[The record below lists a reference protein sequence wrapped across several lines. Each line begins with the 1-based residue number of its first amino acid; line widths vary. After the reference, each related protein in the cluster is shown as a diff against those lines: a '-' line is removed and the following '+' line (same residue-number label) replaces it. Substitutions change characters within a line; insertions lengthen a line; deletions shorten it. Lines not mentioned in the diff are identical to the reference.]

1 MTGGS
6 EIFFS
11 LTSMRIGAIFVTDNE
26 FKKDEDVQAGSS
38 DLVGTARSVC
48 GVLAFSTAYRDD
60 DNINS

>member
-1 MTGGS
+1 
-6 EIFFS
+6 
-11 LTSMRIGAIFVTDNE
+11 MRIGAIFVTDNE